1 MNAIEKVA
9 SIELASKIA
18 TVVNL
23 FRQQFPAARV
33 DLSPWTNDPETR
45 RNLDP
50 DSIDFSFSF
59 PGVNRQV
66 SSRCILVQL
75 RFQGDTLIGIDAVGF
90 GYQGKQWSFSTI
102 GDWEYVGTQLPAAPL
117 ADRFKQ
123 FCRDVYSLFLA
134 PGDLG

>member
-50 DSIDFSFSF
+50 DSIDLSFSF
-59 PGVNRQV
+59 PGVNRHI

-75 RFQGDTLIGIDAVGF
+75 RFQADNLIGIDAAGF

-102 GDWEYVGTQLPAAPL
+102 GNWEYRGHQLPAPLL

-123 FCRDVYSLFLA
+123 FCRDVYQLFSP